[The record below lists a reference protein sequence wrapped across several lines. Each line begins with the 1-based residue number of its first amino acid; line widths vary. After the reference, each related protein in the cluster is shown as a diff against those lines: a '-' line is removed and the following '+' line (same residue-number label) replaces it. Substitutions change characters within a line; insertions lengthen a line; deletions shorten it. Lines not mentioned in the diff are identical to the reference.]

1 MTAHPERGPVQAPRS
16 GASAKP
22 APVASQA
29 SVIDLFCGVG
39 GLAHG
44 FKQEGFSLA
53 CGIDIDEACRYAF
66 ETNNDAP
73 FVERDVSTLTAST
86 LNSLFHPDRIR
97 ILVGCAPCQPFS
109 LYNQKNN
116 DPQWQLLSHFEA
128 LIAKVRPEIVSM
140 ENVPRLT
147 HFKGGELFNTFV
159 ETLQDEGYSLWC
171 SPVYCPDYGVPQ
183 SRTRLVL
190 LASLLGP
197 ISLEPPTHTDSEYVS
212 VRQALGEKPSLE
224 AGSIDK
230 EDPLHRASRLSVKN
244 LERIRA
250 AKPGGT
256 WRDWNEKL
264 VTECH
269 RRETGRGYA
278 AVYGRMKWDS
288 PSPTITTQFFGF
300 GNGRFG
306 HPEQNRAISLREGA
320 ILQSFPDDYEFLP
333 NEARVSFKQ
342 VGRMIGNAV
351 PVLLARAIARSI
363 RRHLEERG

>member
-1 MTAHPERGPVQAPRS
+1 MTGHPACASVQAPRS
-16 GASAKP
+16 GVNAEFEP
-22 APVASQA
+22 PTVEA
-29 SVIDLFCGVG
+29 SVIDVFCGVG

-66 ETNNDAP
+66 EANNDAP

-86 LNSLFHPDRIR
+86 LNSFFHPDRTR

-116 DPQWQLLSHFEA
+116 DPQWQLLSHFGE
-128 LIAKVRPEIVSM
+128 LIAKAAPEIVSM
-140 ENVPRLT
+140 ENVPRLI
-147 HFKGGELFNTFV
+147 HFKGGELFNSFIRI
-159 ETLQDEGYSLWC
+159 LKNEGYNLWYA
-171 SPVYCPDYGVPQ
+171 PVYCPDYGVPQ

-190 LASLLGP
+190 LASLFGP
-197 ISLEPPTHTDSEYVS
+197 ISLEPRTHTESEYVS
-212 VRQALGEKPSLE
+212 VREILEDKPRLD
-224 AGSIDK
+224 AGITDT
-230 EDPLHRASRLSVKN
+230 EDRLHRASRLSAKN

-250 AKPGGT
+250 SWPGGT
-256 WRDWNEKL
+256 WRDWDKGL
-264 VTECH
+264 ITECH
-269 RRETGRGYA
+269 KKETGRGYA
-278 AVYGRMKWDS
+278 AVYGRMTWDS

-306 HPEQNRAISLREGA
+306 HPEQDRAISLREGA

-333 NEARVSFKQ
+333 PEAEVSFKQ

-363 RRHLEERG
+363 RSHLKEHD